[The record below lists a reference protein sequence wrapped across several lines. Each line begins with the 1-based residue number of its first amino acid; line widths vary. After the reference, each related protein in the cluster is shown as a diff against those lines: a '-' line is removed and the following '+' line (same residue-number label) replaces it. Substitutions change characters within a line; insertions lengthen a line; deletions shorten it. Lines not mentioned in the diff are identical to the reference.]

1 MGEPRGAMIDVI
13 ESYKRVS
20 REPGFM
26 DRFYERFMASH
37 PDVAARFDGVD
48 MERQR
53 FLVGR
58 SVTMILQHASGAD
71 HVIPSLTE
79 TARRHGPRDLDI
91 PAYLYDRWI
100 ESLIE
105 TVAEFDPGFRPEL
118 ERAWRDL
125 LRREVAWFLDAG
137 RAD

>member
-1 MGEPRGAMIDVI
+1 MIDVI

-26 DRFYERFMASH
+26 GRFYERFMASH
-37 PDVAARFDGVD
+37 PDVTARFEGVD

-58 SVTMILQHASGAD
+58 SVTMILQHASG
-71 HVIPSLTE
+71 VGQVTPQLTE
-79 TARRHGPRDLDI
+79 TARRHGPGDLDI
-91 PAYLYDRWI
+91 PAHLFDRWI

-105 TVAEFDPGFRPEL
+105 TVAEYDPGFRPEL
-118 ERAWRDL
+118 EDAWRRV
-125 LRREVAWFLDAG
+125 LRREVAWFLEAARNG
-137 RAD
+137 

>member
-1 MGEPRGAMIDVI
+1 MSDVI

-26 DRFYERFMASH
+26 GRFYERFMASH
-37 PDVAARFDGVD
+37 PDVPARFDGVD

-58 SVTMILQHASGAD
+58 SVTMILQHASGVD
-71 HVIPSLTE
+71 HVIPHLTE
-79 TARRHGPRDLDI
+79 TARRHGPHDLDI
-91 PAYLYDRWI
+91 PAYLYERWI

-118 ERAWRDL
+118 EEAWRTV
-125 LRREVAWFLDAG
+125 LRREVTWFMETG
-137 RAD
+137 RSA